1 MPPGRPGCLG
11 PSPNVLIIEGSG
23 LGFVLHSDFG
33 VILMQRPVVTGS
45 QSHRGLEQALSL
57 VFILLTETEQIK
69 TLSAR
74 PNGILQASSSSTT
87 TIIIFLN
94 LNLPLNPK
102 HSLPTLWL
110 GDWFKP
116 VKMMQTFICLTH
128 VNISMIF
135 PHCLPLDRPT
145 KLHLK
150 KKSRQELRDTEER
163 KHNIENVSLFHCG
176 PNNLT
181 VSSKQG

>member
-1 MPPGRPGCLG
+1 M
-11 PSPNVLIIEGSG
+11 VQWW
-23 LGFVLHSDFG
+23 VLHSHASWPARLSGSISGCPHHCGFWTGLCASLGLWRHSDATT
-33 VILMQRPVVTGS
+33 LVTGS
-45 QSHRGLEQALSL
+45 QSRRGLEQALSL

-110 GDWFKP
+110 GDWLKP
-116 VKMMQTFICLTH
+116 VKMTQTFICLTH

-150 KKSRQELRDTEER
+150 KKIQTRTQR
-163 KHNIENVSLFHCG
+163 H
-176 PNNLT
+176 
-181 VSSKQG
+181 

>member
-1 MPPGRPGCLG
+1 MPVSCQLGRLLWFSGGCSILMPPGRPGCLG

-150 KKSRQELRDTEER
+150 KKIQTRTQR
-163 KHNIENVSLFHCG
+163 H
-176 PNNLT
+176 
-181 VSSKQG
+181 